1 MGDVGRWGTPHG
13 RPEGSP
19 PISKGQEDSHMTVNN
34 VCGVHVPMAWL
45 WDADDRVR
53 QWSTNGHASLAASL
67 DCSQTQP
74 C

>member
-1 MGDVGRWGTPHG
+1 MLGLTGFELVFGVD
-13 RPEGSP
+13 
-19 PISKGQEDSHMTVNN
+19 

-45 WDADDRVR
+45 WDANDRVR
-53 QWSTNGHASLAASL
+53 RWSTNGHASLAASL

>member
-34 VCGVHVPMAWL
+34 VTYDCEL
-45 WDADDRVR
+45 YSKDRI
-53 QWSTNGHASLAASL
+53 QLQQQMPSNS
-67 DCSQTQP
+67 
-74 C
+74 